1 MTCKRNRLKNL
12 SLIVV
17 PALTLVSLIGAT
29 SPVFASSVVVVSN
42 GSAAEEKL
50 EELAT
55 TYTNVYFALG
65 VCDGFIAPEEEA
77 PFDPFGPALE
87 KWPDSFKHRMVQ
99 TREEGR
105 IESRRLALKHRFTVA
120 ERTRLCRGELD
131 SATTDLDRVR
141 AKYSN

>member
-87 KWPDSFKHRMVQ
+87 KWPDSRWTQ
-99 TREEGR
+99 PG
-105 IESRRLALKHRFTVA
+105 SRKVRRPSYGLQPWMAL
-120 ERTRLCRGELD
+120 
-131 SATTDLDRVR
+131 
-141 AKYSN
+141 